1 MRFILPLILLTG
13 LAIAADPPKPPDTRD
28 VEISA
33 LKAQIAQ
40 LQIELQIATLPEVM
54 RARLAAIDTS
64 AALKS
69 VQDLAKPQQSQLIKP
84 TEPQSQSQSTIKR

>member
-1 MRFILPLILLTG
+1 MRFLLPLILLTG

-28 VEISA
+28 TEIAA

-54 RARLAAIDTS
+54 RTRLAAIDAQ
-64 AALKS
+64 AALKAA
-69 VQDLAKPQQSQLIKP
+69 QTAKPK
-84 TEPQSQSQSTIKR
+84 E